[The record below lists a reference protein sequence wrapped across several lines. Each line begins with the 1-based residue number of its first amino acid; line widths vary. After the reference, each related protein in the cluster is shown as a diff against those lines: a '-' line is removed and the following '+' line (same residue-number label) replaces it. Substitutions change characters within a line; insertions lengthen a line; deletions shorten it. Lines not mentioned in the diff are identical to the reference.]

1 MQTSAISSRHSD
13 NPDIKA
19 VILDYG
25 LVLALCPKPDEF
37 GRMAQVFRVVS
48 SLLPL
53 WETSRDLYDRG
64 DLSAEA
70 YWQSLAVKTGTSIDP
85 GQIAFLRQ
93 FEVEIWSNTDPAM
106 IDWVRHNVQQLQ
118 PERGCAQDAPDLA
131 AVRIKCQ

>member
-37 GRMAQVFRVVS
+37 GRMAQVFRVGFES
-48 SLLPL
+48 FYPL

-70 YWQSLAVKTGTSIDP
+70 YWQSLAVKTGTSIDS

-106 IDWVRHNVQQLQ
+106 IDWV
-118 PERGCAQDAPDLA
+118 
-131 AVRIKCQ
+131 